1 MTYFSLGDLG
11 DEAGD
16 VPGGEGVLEGGHL
29 IEAATQRPDVRL
41 VVVGQPG
48 EQLGTLPTQHISD
61 EDQQMKEIAQ
71 EEKEN
76 AKGEGR

>member
-1 MTYFSLGDLG
+1 M
-11 DEAGD
+11 
-16 VPGGEGVLEGGHL
+16 LEGGHL
-29 IEAATQRPDVRL
+29 IEAAAQRPDIRL

-48 EQLGTLPTQHISD
+48 KQLGTLPTQRISD